1 MKNIKKLLSVILS
14 ILMLASTVSTS
25 IAAAWENTIELTQQ
39 STVESSFAYNNDITG
54 QSCCPAVVG
63 DINNDG
69 MIDVQDYQVL
79 VNTILAGDHEQLET
93 SSYDDLIRYDLNS
106 DGSLDALDAHLMQLL
121 INGFATADVYTVG
134 DYDCNGIA
142 FEEADLIAIKHAVY
156 NPYKLSTAEKYAS
169 DINGDGKVSEEDLT
183 ELTALYGGISDT
195 ECKDNAKIYYS
206 WKNNYTTCT
215 ATSQCT
221 ICNKHIAAETIAT
234 TSETL
239 SELTCT
245 EDGKVKYTATFS
257 DELFGAK
264 SKEVVT
270 KTEGHN
276 WGKWKTETPASAV
289 SAGKEKRICSVCM
302 TEEDSVTDKLNLD
315 KRIVAYYTVVDGM
328 VINLVN
334 GQKWKMLL

>member
-142 FEEADLIAIKHAVY
+142 FEEADLIAIKHA
-156 NPYKLSTAEKYAS
+156 
-169 DINGDGKVSEEDLT
+169 
-183 ELTALYGGISDT
+183 
-195 ECKDNAKIYYS
+195 
-206 WKNNYTTCT
+206 
-215 ATSQCT
+215 
-221 ICNKHIAAETIAT
+221 CN
-234 TSETL
+234 
-239 SELTCT
+239 
-245 EDGKVKYTATFS
+245 FF
-257 DELFGAK
+257 LF
-264 SKEVVT
+264 
-270 KTEGHN
+270 
-276 WGKWKTETPASAV
+276 
-289 SAGKEKRICSVCM
+289 I
-302 TEEDSVTDKLNLD
+302 
-315 KRIVAYYTVVDGM
+315 
-328 VINLVN
+328 
-334 GQKWKMLL
+334 